1 MTHLAVPVIGFP
13 GAHRPAIQRISV
25 FSDSHAWK
33 HPREGS
39 MEHSL
44 VDRRNE
50 ADVHVVPSMD
60 P

>member
-13 GAHRPAIQRISV
+13 GAHRPAIQRISG
-25 FSDSHAWK
+25 FADNHARQL
-33 HPREGS
+33 PREGS

-44 VDRRNE
+44 VGRRNG
-50 ADVHVVPSMD
+50 ADAHVMPSMD